1 MNKKRIEK
9 LAAQLLPEN
18 YDLFKKM
25 TVKQAYAN
33 KRDDINAVA
42 LWRLVFSSA
51 IKQAVSEKGEIINCC
66 WHLFNTLCMYESGV
80 IDMTPEDAEIHRKEE
95 HRAMIEYLKNQPET
109 PESEQDDQI
118 PF

>member
-9 LAAQLLPEN
+9 LAAKLLPEN
-18 YDLFKKM
+18 YDLFEKM
-25 TVKQAYAN
+25 VIKQAYAN

-66 WHLFNTLCMYESGV
+66 WHLFNSLAMYESGF
-80 IDMTPEDAEIHRKEE
+80 IDMTPEDAQIQWENKELDEYYKNEIHLPPSNDIFDK
-95 HRAMIEYLKNQPET
+95 
-109 PESEQDDQI
+109 DF